1 MHSNMLYDIIN
12 NCYYDCMLERDERRA
27 AIELIEN
34 IKYQK
39 SIVIM
44 DRGYLSFNMIEH
56 GNRSGL
62 FYIIRSPLVNAIKD
76 IRDLPDAEID
86 REVSIT
92 VCTKSNQ

>member
-1 MHSNMLYDIIN
+1 
-12 NCYYDCMLERDERRA
+12 
-27 AIELIEN
+27 
-34 IKYQK
+34 
-39 SIVIM
+39 M

-92 VCTKSNQ
+92 VCTKSNP